1 MAWKPSVA
9 IVGAGG
15 LGALFGSILQN
26 GGLAVTV
33 IDTNAEHV
41 RAIRSHGLKTFGFGG
56 ERTEKITACPAMV

>member
-1 MAWKPSVA
+1 MAWKPSA
-9 IVGAGG
+9 SIVGTGG
-15 LGALFGSILQN
+15 VGALFGSILQN
-26 GGLAVTV
+26 GGLAVTL